1 MILDQ
6 KRKQF
11 TLQDYFSFNNHARII
26 FLTSSSLLYIYV
38 ALLNFKNLSYILC
51 KNFLNYIAKNM
62 YAFLLNESDL
72 KTWRKRKKKTSQKK
86 NNTTTKQQCTAHS
99 FKTDSSASSKNHYPH
114 PFNDPGA
121 IIVLETRMET
131 SSSIPPPRFLLIL
144 QWLLQFSG
152 RCAREVEARGDSSRL
167 FSRPQWS

>member
-1 MILDQ
+1 M
-6 KRKQF
+6 
-11 TLQDYFSFNNHARII
+11 
-26 FLTSSSLLYIYV
+26 
-38 ALLNFKNLSYILC
+38 
-51 KNFLNYIAKNM
+51 AK
-62 YAFLLNESDL
+62 
-72 KTWRKRKKKTSQKK
+72 KKKKTSQKK
-86 NNTTTKQQCTAHS
+86 NNTTTKQQCTAHN

-152 RCAREVEARGDSSRL
+152 RCAREVEARGDSSRCL
-167 FSRPQWS
+167 AGPSGRNSSIRGRRKRIHRARNKGCNVSGIAVELNWSNLLDNRER